1 MKRYLLIIA
10 WVLSIPIYNFAQL
23 CPVKADNNAAFN
35 WRQNPYYFYFT
46 AGASS
51 TPVENPFV
59 SNSNVMNIGRFR
71 DQQPIKDYE
80 PLDGW
85 NLIQYDFGSPVVGK
99 TIDIP
104 WIVLYNKYESILRVF
119 MWVPNAKTKNAAKI
133 DIKFKGV
140 PNQPY
145 KESAL
150 LNHASAPSFT
160 VDNFE
165 KKKNIAAPNGTN
177 SNGQFWMY
185 ADFPVAYDPCTC
197 NHFTT
202 LVITGS
208 EINISELKFSAGGQ
222 ETTVV
227 SNNSGLPSNQGFNI
241 DGFIKSVQ
249 SVSNKGTTLGKS
261 VADAVG
267 IINDVSKN
275 FDKKTSVFGLFDVG
289 GETVKIEG
297 AKIASSGFRLP
308 SWIKDAGSGVGLAL
322 GLIDFF
328 VGGGKQEPSLAMTLA
343 NLKYT
348 GNIIDSSGLRGFEV
362 YNPGSKWLNDPNGG
376 NTAKQP
382 FYDNV
387 LGVFALLNTPTVKFK
402 RSNSVVSVP
411 QYYYQIYDDQ
421 PNGGYNSSTTSYIDQ
436 LNLKIDGLDD
446 IDYAVN
452 PASGLQVTDIKA
464 SLIINTSSLKLG
476 QISEYSGSS
485 GNYYYNNVSPP
496 PNQRPG
502 YATFA
507 YPGYSGINVFE
518 DKNVSAFTDH
528 KTIIQTPPMSLSCIK
543 DYVAKIGY
551 VGGKLGNTSD
561 VRLQIMATL
570 KRIDNPNAKEVI
582 FINQYKVN
590 LVEDA
595 GLNQTT
601 ELSLIPIV
609 ATIENLTLTQDRTV
623 RAWDSIAVKGNIN
636 TNGFK
641 LTIISG
647 GQINVIDQ
655 SVLSNPNIELLIGT
669 PDQCTGFRQ
678 PVDAAK
684 LSTFCGS
691 KYNPNSP
698 ATLKRNNEDN
708 QQALH
713 GLNIS
718 PNPFS
723 NQFTLNFTIAEET
736 KVDIELSNNLGQIVK
751 TIDSGLKEKGIYQES
766 INTSDLSAGIYFIT
780 LRTPQGIETKKLV
793 KE

>member
-1 MKRYLLIIA
+1 M
-10 WVLSIPIYNFAQL
+10 
-23 CPVKADNNAAFN
+23 
-35 WRQNPYYFYFT
+35 
-46 AGASS
+46 
-51 TPVENPFV
+51 
-59 SNSNVMNIGRFR
+59 
-71 DQQPIKDYE
+71 
-80 PLDGW
+80 
-85 NLIQYDFGSPVVGK
+85 
-99 TIDIP
+99 
-104 WIVLYNKYESILRVF
+104 
-119 MWVPNAKTKNAAKI
+119 
-133 DIKFKGV
+133 
-140 PNQPY
+140 
-145 KESAL
+145 
-150 LNHASAPSFT
+150 
-160 VDNFE
+160 
-165 KKKNIAAPNGTN
+165 
-177 SNGQFWMY
+177 
-185 ADFPVAYDPCTC
+185 
-197 NHFTT
+197 
-202 LVITGS
+202 
-208 EINISELKFSAGGQ
+208 
-222 ETTVV
+222 
-227 SNNSGLPSNQGFNI
+227 
-241 DGFIKSVQ
+241 
-249 SVSNKGTTLGKS
+249 
-261 VADAVG
+261 
-267 IINDVSKN
+267 
-275 FDKKTSVFGLFDVG
+275 
-289 GETVKIEG
+289 
-297 AKIASSGFRLP
+297 
-308 SWIKDAGSGVGLAL
+308 
-322 GLIDFF
+322 
-328 VGGGKQEPSLAMTLA
+328 
-343 NLKYT
+343 
-348 GNIIDSSGLRGFEV
+348 
-362 YNPGSKWLNDPNGG
+362 NDPNGG

-507 YPGYSGINVFE
+507 YQGYSGINVFE

-623 RAWDSIAVKGNIN
+623 RAWDSIAIKSNIN

-647 GQINVIDQ
+647 GQINILDQ
-655 SVLSNPNIELLIGT
+655 SVLNNPNIELLIGT
-669 PDQCTGFRQ
+669 PDQCTGFKQ

-723 NQFTLNFTIAEET
+723 SQF
-736 KVDIELSNNLGQIVK
+736 K
-751 TIDSGLKEKGIYQES
+751 
-766 INTSDLSAGIYFIT
+766 
-780 LRTPQGIETKKLV
+780 
-793 KE
+793 